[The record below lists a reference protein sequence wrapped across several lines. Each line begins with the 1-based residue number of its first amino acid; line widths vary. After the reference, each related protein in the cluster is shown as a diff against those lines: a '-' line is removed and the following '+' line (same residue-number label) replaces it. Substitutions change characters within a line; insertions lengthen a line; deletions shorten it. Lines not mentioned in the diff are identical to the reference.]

1 MRHFHPDPRHSAVA
15 IWLFVLAAM
24 VLAMVVVGGATRLT
38 HSGLSITEWKP
49 IRGVIPPLNPKEWAE
64 EFAKYRQIPQY
75 KLLNRGMSLSEFQ
88 GIYWWEWT
96 HRLLGRLLGVVFL
109 VPFLWFWLRK
119 QLPSRLMWRCLVLF
133 LLGGLQGLIG
143 WWMVASGLE
152 VRTSVAPERLAI
164 HLGAALILFIA
175 LIWTGLEAQSSESQA
190 HPPAR
195 WTGFGAGL
203 LGLAYLQSLLGAL
216 TAGNQAGL
224 IYNDWPLMNGR
235 FLAPVDWKGGVLHAF
250 FHDQALVQFD
260 HRIGAYVLLMAASA
274 YVVFAL
280 KTRAP
285 DAIKLAAEALA
296 VLVWIQ
302 AGLGVATLMNAA
314 PLPLAILHQL
324 GAALVLAAATYN
336 LWRARRLGERSF
348 MGGLGVHAL

>member
-1 MRHFHPDPRHSAVA
+1 MKHFHPDPRSRAVA

-75 KLLNRGMSLSEFQ
+75 RLLNRGMSLAEFQ
-88 GIYWWEWT
+88 GIYWWEWA
-96 HRLLGRLLGVVFL
+96 HRLLGRLLGIVFL
-109 VPFLWFWLRK
+109 VPFLWFTLRG
-119 QLPSRLMWRCLVLF
+119 QIPWRLMWRCLVLF
-133 LLGGLQGLIG
+133 ALGGLQGLIG

-175 LIWTGLEAQSSESQA
+175 LVWTGLEAQARDAQA
-190 HPPAR
+190 RPPR
-195 WTGFGAGL
+195 PWTWFAGGL
-203 LGLAYLQSLLGAL
+203 VGLAYLQCLLGAL
-216 TAGNQAGL
+216 TAGDQAGL
-224 IYNDWPLMNGR
+224 IYNDWPLMNGK
-235 FLAPVDWKGGVLHAF
+235 FLAPVDWKDGVFHTFL
-250 FHDQALVQFD
+250 HDQALVQFD
-260 HRIGAYVLLMAASA
+260 HRIGAYLLLIAVTG
-274 YVVFAL
+274 YLVFAL
-280 KTRAP
+280 RARAP

-296 VLVWIQ
+296 LLVWLQ
-302 AGLGVATLMNAA
+302 AGLGIATLMNAA
-314 PLPLAILHQL
+314 PFALAMAHQT
-324 GAALVLAAATYN
+324 GAVLVLAAATYN

-348 MGGLGVHAL
+348 SGGMGVHSL